1 MSQELY
7 ESLLNGDTETQKS
20 EEAQWLARLS
30 TALREELHWR
40 KNSLAQAEF
49 EEGLYHN
56 EEDAWALSR
65 AEVTALAADDQPAL
79 TFPTHYHGGPWRIIL
94 KRQQDGTPA
103 LRIDLG
109 ESNAEV
115 LIEEEWIHAELG
127 VELPLPQL
135 SEPPLQLHLRILG
148 GGSWL
153 LWPR

>member
-1 MSQELY
+1 MSQDMY
-7 ESLLNGDTETQKS
+7 ESILSGDIESQQG
-20 EEAQWLARLS
+20 EEAQWLACFS
-30 TALREELHWR
+30 SALREELNWR
-40 KNSLAQAEF
+40 SESLAQAEF

-56 EEDAWALSR
+56 EEDAWALAK
-65 AEVTALAADDQPAL
+65 AEVSALAADDKPSL
-79 TFPTHYHGGPWRIIL
+79 RFPTQYHGGPWKIVL
-94 KRQQDGTPA
+94 KRQADGTPA

-115 LIEEEWIHAELG
+115 LIEGEWLHAKKG

-135 SEPPLQLHLRILG
+135 SEPPLQLHIRILG